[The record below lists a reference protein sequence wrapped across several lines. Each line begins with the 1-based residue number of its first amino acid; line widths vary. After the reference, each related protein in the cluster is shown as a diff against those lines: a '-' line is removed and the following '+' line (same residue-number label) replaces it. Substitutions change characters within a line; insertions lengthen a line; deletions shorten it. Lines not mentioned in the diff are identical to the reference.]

1 MKYIKEYAKYHR
13 GEIDKKGNKISSKK
27 EKLFDFLEDLGFEKK
42 EITRTSFGQEIKNFV
57 FQKDGIVIV
66 LPTQDLEERH
76 YSLARH
82 TLISSDLIDNKKDFE
97 MIFESIDDIELSDE
111 QEKELLS
118 LFSEKGWNL
127 ADKKIDFLNNF
138 PNKEIAGKSGMIKSV
153 KNEVATVL
161 IDNLEYRIPFTQ
173 ILDKTIC
180 KIHKNK
186 SYGRI
191 FDLQFAMA
199 KIKDHF
205 DEDKVIGMFDD
216 EVLEWVDS
224 DWEDEYE
231 SEYDWYVDHNNGE
244 AQDSVITQIINWY
257 KKEFNKTLSIDE
269 HSELFDAIKSEYDC
283 LNY

>member
-1 MKYIKEYAKYHR
+1 MKYIKEFNEYQPDESSVRDLEKYLDVR
-13 GEIDKKGNKISSKK
+13 Y
-27 EKLFDFLEDLGFEKK
+27 
-42 EITRTSFGQEIKNFV
+42 EIKDFRGD
-57 FQKDGIVIV
+57 KLIV
-66 LPTQDLEERH
+66 
-76 YSLARH
+76 
-82 TLISSDLIDNKKDFE
+82 IDNKPYYLTGFQFNKGRLTDK
-97 MIFESIDDIELSDE
+97 IFHDITSEVMDLHEPSLRRAIKNWIDKHSML
-111 QEKELLS
+111 KE
-118 LFSEKGWNL
+118 
-127 ADKKIDFLNNF
+127 
-138 PNKEIAGKSGMIKSV
+138 
-153 KNEVATVL
+153 
-161 IDNLEYRIPFTQ
+161 NLET
-173 ILDKTIC
+173 
-180 KIHKNK
+180 
-186 SYGRI
+186 

>member
-1 MKYIKEYAKYHR
+1 MKYIKEFNEYQPDESSVRDLEKYLDVRYEIKDFR
-13 GEIDKKGNKISSKK
+13 GDKLILIDDKPYFLTGFQFNKGRLTDKIFYDVTSEVMDLHEPSLRRAIKNWIDKHSMLK
-27 EKLFDFLEDLGFEKK
+27 E
-42 EITRTSFGQEIKNFV
+42 
-57 FQKDGIVIV
+57 
-66 LPTQDLEERH
+66 
-76 YSLARH
+76 
-82 TLISSDLIDNKKDFE
+82 
-97 MIFESIDDIELSDE
+97 
-111 QEKELLS
+111 
-118 LFSEKGWNL
+118 
-127 ADKKIDFLNNF
+127 
-138 PNKEIAGKSGMIKSV
+138 
-153 KNEVATVL
+153 
-161 IDNLEYRIPFTQ
+161 NLET
-173 ILDKTIC
+173 
-180 KIHKNK
+180 
-186 SYGRI
+186 

>member
-1 MKYIKEYAKYHR
+1 MKYIKEFNEYQPDESSVRDLEKYLDVRYEIKDYR
-13 GEIDKKGNKISSKK
+13 GDKLIVIDDKPYFLTGFQFNKGRLTDKIFYDVTSEVMDLHEPSLRRAIKNWIDKHSMLK
-27 EKLFDFLEDLGFEKK
+27 E
-42 EITRTSFGQEIKNFV
+42 
-57 FQKDGIVIV
+57 
-66 LPTQDLEERH
+66 
-76 YSLARH
+76 
-82 TLISSDLIDNKKDFE
+82 
-97 MIFESIDDIELSDE
+97 
-111 QEKELLS
+111 
-118 LFSEKGWNL
+118 
-127 ADKKIDFLNNF
+127 
-138 PNKEIAGKSGMIKSV
+138 
-153 KNEVATVL
+153 
-161 IDNLEYRIPFTQ
+161 NLET
-173 ILDKTIC
+173 
-180 KIHKNK
+180 
-186 SYGRI
+186 

>member
-1 MKYIKEYAKYHR
+1 MKYIKEFNEYQPDESSVRDLEKYLDVRYEIKDFR
-13 GEIDKKGNKISSKK
+13 GDKLIVIDDKPYFLTGFQFNKGRLTDKIFYDVTSEVMDLHEPSLRRAIKNWIDKHSMLK
-27 EKLFDFLEDLGFEKK
+27 E
-42 EITRTSFGQEIKNFV
+42 
-57 FQKDGIVIV
+57 
-66 LPTQDLEERH
+66 
-76 YSLARH
+76 
-82 TLISSDLIDNKKDFE
+82 
-97 MIFESIDDIELSDE
+97 
-111 QEKELLS
+111 
-118 LFSEKGWNL
+118 
-127 ADKKIDFLNNF
+127 
-138 PNKEIAGKSGMIKSV
+138 
-153 KNEVATVL
+153 
-161 IDNLEYRIPFTQ
+161 NLET
-173 ILDKTIC
+173 
-180 KIHKNK
+180 
-186 SYGRI
+186 

>member
-1 MKYIKEYAKYHR
+1 MKYIKEFNEYQPDESSVRDLEKYLDVRYEIKDFR
-13 GEIDKKGNKISSKK
+13 GDKLILIDDKPYFLTGFQFNKGRLTDKIFYDVTSEVMDLHEPSLRRAIKNWIDKHSMLK
-27 EKLFDFLEDLGFEKK
+27 E
-42 EITRTSFGQEIKNFV
+42 
-57 FQKDGIVIV
+57 
-66 LPTQDLEERH
+66 
-76 YSLARH
+76 
-82 TLISSDLIDNKKDFE
+82 
-97 MIFESIDDIELSDE
+97 
-111 QEKELLS
+111 
-118 LFSEKGWNL
+118 
-127 ADKKIDFLNNF
+127 
-138 PNKEIAGKSGMIKSV
+138 
-153 KNEVATVL
+153 
-161 IDNLEYRIPFTQ
+161 NLET
-173 ILDKTIC
+173 
-180 KIHKNK
+180 
-186 SYGRI
+186 

-224 DWEDEYE
+224 DWKDEYE

>member
-1 MKYIKEYAKYHR
+1 MKYIKEFNEYQPDESSVRDLEKYLDVRYEIKDYR
-13 GEIDKKGNKISSKK
+13 GDKLIVIDDKPYFLTGFQFNKGRLTDKIFYDVTSEVMDLHEPSLRRAIKNWIDKHSMLK
-27 EKLFDFLEDLGFEKK
+27 E
-42 EITRTSFGQEIKNFV
+42 
-57 FQKDGIVIV
+57 
-66 LPTQDLEERH
+66 
-76 YSLARH
+76 
-82 TLISSDLIDNKKDFE
+82 
-97 MIFESIDDIELSDE
+97 
-111 QEKELLS
+111 
-118 LFSEKGWNL
+118 
-127 ADKKIDFLNNF
+127 
-138 PNKEIAGKSGMIKSV
+138 
-153 KNEVATVL
+153 
-161 IDNLEYRIPFTQ
+161 NLET
-173 ILDKTIC
+173 
-180 KIHKNK
+180 
-186 SYGRI
+186 

-199 KIKDHF
+199 KIKEHF

>member
-1 MKYIKEYAKYHR
+1 MKYIKEFNEYQPDESSVRDLEKYLDVRYEIKDFR
-13 GEIDKKGNKISSKK
+13 GDKLIVIDDKPYFLTGFQFNKGRLTDKIFYDVTSEVMDLHEPSLRRAIKNWIDKPSMLK
-27 EKLFDFLEDLGFEKK
+27 E
-42 EITRTSFGQEIKNFV
+42 
-57 FQKDGIVIV
+57 
-66 LPTQDLEERH
+66 
-76 YSLARH
+76 
-82 TLISSDLIDNKKDFE
+82 
-97 MIFESIDDIELSDE
+97 
-111 QEKELLS
+111 
-118 LFSEKGWNL
+118 
-127 ADKKIDFLNNF
+127 
-138 PNKEIAGKSGMIKSV
+138 
-153 KNEVATVL
+153 
-161 IDNLEYRIPFTQ
+161 NLET
-173 ILDKTIC
+173 
-180 KIHKNK
+180 
-186 SYGRI
+186 